1 MIKAVRFQ
9 NFKSWQDTKLV
20 RFAPITG
27 LFGTNSSGKTGLLQF
42 LLMQKQTVESV
53 DRSRVLYTGDERSY
67 VDLGTFYDL
76 IYKHEIPGQIQFAI
90 RWELLPKPLRILNP
104 ERPSETLFRI
114 QAMYFAARVEG
125 TSDRIRVEQFFYR
138 FDNFDNNKYKFGMK
152 RRVEQ
157 TSATKGDYELIA
169 EGYELK
175 RNRGRPW
182 SLPSPVK
189 SYGFPDQV
197 NAYYQNA
204 GFLSELVLAFEDL
217 FQNIHYL
224 GPLREYPSRSYVWSG
239 ERPQDVGPRGQL
251 AVPALLAAEASGEK
265 ISRGKGRPRQ
275 TIQERVATWLKDL
288 GLIHSFDLKPIAP
301 NRKEYEVRVRRSAR
315 SAEVFITD
323 VGFGVSQILPVL
335 VLCYYAPKGSTIILE
350 QPEIHLH
357 PAVQAGL
364 ADVFID
370 ATTHRNIQ
378 IIVESHSEHLLRRLQ
393 RRIAEEKLKADD
405 AALYFTTSAND
416 KSKLEELKLD
426 PYGNIKNWPK
436 NFFGDELGDLAAMT
450 EAAMRRKQAETE

>member
-1 MIKAVRFQ
+1 MIKAIRFQ
-9 NFKSWQDTKLV
+9 NFKSWQDTKTV
-20 RFAPITG
+20 RFAPVTG
-27 LFGTNSSGKTGLLQF
+27 LFGTNSSGKTSLLQF

-53 DRSRVLYTGDERSY
+53 DRSRVLYTGDDRSY

-76 IYKHEIPGQIQFAI
+76 IHKHDIPGQIQFGI
-90 RWELLPKPLRILNP
+90 SWDLPKPLRIINP
-104 ERPSETLFRI
+104 EHRSEILFRI
-114 QAMYFAARVEG
+114 QTMRFLAKIEG
-125 TSDRIRVEQFFYR
+125 TGDRIHVERFYYQF
-138 FDNFDNNKYKFGMK
+138 NNKYKFGMQ
-152 RRVEQ
+152 RHAEQ
-157 TSATKGDYELIA
+157 TSATKNDYELIS

-175 RNRGRPW
+175 RNRGRAW
-182 SLPSPVK
+182 SLPTPVK

-204 GFLSELVLAFEDL
+204 GFLSELVLTFEEL
-217 FQNIHYL
+217 FQNMHYL
-224 GPLREYPSRSYVWSG
+224 GPLREYPSRSYIWSG

-251 AVPALLAAEASGEK
+251 AIPALLAAEASGEK

-288 GLIHSFDLKPIAP
+288 GLIHSFSLKPVAP

-335 VLCYYAPKGSTIILE
+335 VLCYYAPQGSTIILE

-357 PAVQAGL
+357 PSVQAGL
-364 ADVFID
+364 ADVFVD
-370 ATTHRNIQ
+370 AITHRDIQ
-378 IIVESHSEHLLRRLQ
+378 IILESHSEHLLHRLQ
-393 RRIAEEKLKADD
+393 RRIAEEKLKFND
-405 AALYFTTSAND
+405 AALYFTTSANS
-416 KSKLEELKLD
+416 KSRLEELALD

-450 EAAMRRKQAETE
+450 EAAIRRKQAETEKQL

>member
-1 MIKAVRFQ
+1 MINAIIFR

-27 LFGTNSSGKTGLLQF
+27 LFGTNSSGKTSLLQF

-53 DRSRVLYTGDERSY
+53 DRSRVLYTGDDRSY

-76 IYKHEIPGQIQFAI
+76 IYQHKVPGQIQFGI
-90 RWELLPKPLRILNP
+90 QWSLDKPLRIVDP
-104 ERPSETLFRI
+104 ERHSQTLFRI
-114 QAMYFAARVEG
+114 EKMNFIANIEG
-125 TSDRIRVEQFFYR
+125 TNERIQIERFYYS
-138 FDNFDNNKYKFGMK
+138 FNGEYEFGM
-152 RRVEQ
+152 RRLTQ
-157 TSATKGDYELIA
+157 KDSRNKDDYELICK
-169 EGYELK
+169 GYELK
-175 RNRGRPW
+175 RNRGRQWP
-182 SLPSPVK
+182 LPAPVK

-204 GFLSELVLAFEDL
+204 GFLSELVLSFESL
-217 FQNIHYL
+217 FQNLYYL

-239 ERPQDVGPRGQL
+239 ERPQDVGQRGEL
-251 AVPALLAAEASGEK
+251 SVPALLAAETSDEK
-265 ISRGKGRPRQ
+265 ISRGQGRPRQ
-275 TIQERVATWLKDL
+275 TIQERVATWLQEL
-288 GLIHSFDLKPIAP
+288 GLIHSFSLKSIAP

-315 SAEVFITD
+315 STEVLITD

-335 VLCYYAPKGSTIILE
+335 VLCYYAPPGSTIILE

-357 PAVQAGL
+357 PSVQAGL

-370 ATTHRNIQ
+370 AIRFRDIQ
-378 IIVESHSEHLLRRLQ
+378 IILESHSEHLLRRLQ
-393 RRIAEEKLKADD
+393 RRIAEEKLEADD
-405 AALYFTTSAND
+405 AALYFTTSTNG
-416 KSKLEELKLD
+416 KSRLEELDVD
-426 PYGNIKNWPK
+426 PYGNIRNWPE